1 MKAFMDKDFLL
12 DTDTAKKLFTNMLR
26 IWIFVTTIAI

>member
-12 DTDTAKKLFTNMLR
+12 DTDTAKKLYNNR
-26 IWIFVTTIAI
+26 GPVTIVINFHN